1 MSTSGR
7 SPPTRRDNAAGDAAG
22 SVTDHRPAPDTPP
35 REGAL
40 ISNDEVATWV
50 AAHPDRFAGLAAV
63 DLAKPMVAVRE
74 LRRAVTELGFKGLRV
89 VPWL

>member
-7 SPPTRRDNAAGDAAG
+7 SPPTRRDMPQ
-22 SVTDHRPAPDTPP
+22 VTLPDRPSTCAWHAP

-50 AAHPDRFAGLAAV
+50 AAHPDWFAGLAAV

-74 LRRAVTELGFKGLRV
+74 LRRAVTELYASAER
-89 VPWL
+89 

>member
-1 MSTSGR
+1 MPQVTLPDR
-7 SPPTRRDNAAGDAAG
+7 SQTIGLRLAR
-22 SVTDHRPAPDTPP
+22 P

-50 AAHPDRFAGLAAV
+50 ATHPDRFAGLAAV

-74 LRRAVTELGFKGLRV
+74 LRRAVTELYASAER
-89 VPWL
+89 